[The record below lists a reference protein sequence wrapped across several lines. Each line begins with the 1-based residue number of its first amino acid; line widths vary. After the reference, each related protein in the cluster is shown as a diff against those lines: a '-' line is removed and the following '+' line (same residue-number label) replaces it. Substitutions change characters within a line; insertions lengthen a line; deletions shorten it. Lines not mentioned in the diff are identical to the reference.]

1 MTNAGRQ
8 LSLIDFPIIND
19 PRGNLTFI
27 QDDDAGRIFTS
38 VMWHKGKMHSAIAP
52 DNVIVVVAL
61 SGNVSA
67 RACIVDEAPRIFELN
82 HPATGLYA
90 TNECKLDISATNVDS
105 IWLQL
110 TVGNMERQNNR
121 PYATGD
127 NTTAL
132 DRHGLSSVA
141 DCKMI
146 KFDNNRPIDIAE
158 YTPFEIRRLYYL
170 YDMPEGAERGGHS
183 HFEEER
189 LMVTLDGCVD
199 VKVFDGIEWL
209 SFRLSSPEEALYI
222 PPGIWRVVEN
232 ISKHSIC
239 MAVCNNRFDESDYVR
254 DFNDFKALTRLKT
267 HSK

>member
-27 QDDDAGRIFTS
+27 QGDDSGRIFTS
-38 VMWHKGKMHSAIAP
+38 VVWHRGKTHSAITH
-52 DNVIVVVAL
+52 DNDIVVVAL
-61 SGNVSA
+61 SGDVSA
-67 RACIVDEAPRIFELN
+67 RSCIIGEVPLIFELR
-82 HPATGLYA
+82 HPATGLYVPK
-90 TNECKLDISATNVDS
+90 ECKLDISTTNVDS
-105 IWLQL
+105 IWLLL
-110 TVGNMERQNNR
+110 TIGQMERQDNR
-121 PYATGD
+121 PDGFRD
-127 NTTAL
+127 KTTVL
-132 DRHGLSSVA
+132 DRHGLSSVT

-146 KFDNNRPIDIAE
+146 RFDNNRPIDIAE
-158 YTPFEIRRLYYL
+158 YSPFKIRRLYYL
-170 YDMPEGAERGGHS
+170 YDMPEGSERGGHS

-189 LMVTLDGCVD
+189 LMVALDGCVD

-209 SFRLSSPEEALYI
+209 TFRLSSPEEALYI

-232 ISKHSIC
+232 ISKRSIC

-254 DFNDFKALTRLKT
+254 DFNEFIALTRLKT